1 MGKIKQTVTE
11 MEEIVEEH
19 MTGFNDEIQK
29 QFASLLTDCY
39 YRFGIDQSENPERNE
54 EVFNNY
60 QKVESA
66 LHLGTNESIEELRIG
81 IAKTLNKERSR
92 TEKLMFFI
100 TAAMVSMILMVAYI
114 STI

>member
-1 MGKIKQTVTE
+1 MGQFKQTVTE

-39 YRFGIDQSENPERNE
+39 YRFGIDQSDKPERNE
-54 EVFNNY
+54 EVF
-60 QKVESA
+60 
-66 LHLGTNESIEELRIG
+66 EELRIG
-81 IAKTLNKERSR
+81 IAMTLKKERRR
-92 TEKLMFFI
+92 TEKLMFFV
-100 TAAMVSMILMVAYI
+100 TAALVSMIVMVAYI

>member
-1 MGKIKQTVTE
+1 MGQFKQDFTAI
-11 MEEIVEEH
+11 EEIVEEH
-19 MTGFNDEIQK
+19 MTGFDSEIQK